1 MLFAA
6 TMADKGELEV
16 TGSPSQVGHDVPGAR
31 RALRLVYADSRG
43 HWANL
48 PIIDVEV

>member
-31 RALRLVYADSRG
+31 RALRLVYADSWG

-48 PIIDVEV
+48 PIVDVEV